1 MLVIS
6 QNDNSEELKK
16 LKLETNFNAIRY
28 GNIPIGECFSYERK
42 FYIKTHMEYLS
53 SQIGTAI
60 CLDDGIDKKFFAE
73 AKVFPVD
80 AVVLTD

>member
-1 MLVIS
+1 MTIIS
-6 QNDNSEELKK
+6 QNDNSKELKK
-16 LKLETNFNAIRY
+16 LKLETNFNALQY
-28 GNIPIGECFSYERK
+28 GNIPIGTCFSYERK
-42 FYIKTHMEYLS
+42 LYIKTHMEYLS

-60 CLDDGIDKKFFAE
+60 CLDDGIDKKFFTE